1 MRERFSA
8 WAFPVKWPGD
18 NKRSRWKRFETE
30 HDILAMLIALVCVAA
45 FVAALLGFFYVL
57 EAIGLLHAFILLWAI
72 LLLVGVALGVPT
84 VMVRAFRE
92 RPPGDE

>member
-18 NKRSRWKRFETE
+18 NKRSRWKRFESHHEFLGCLT
-30 HDILAMLIALVCVAA
+30 ALVCVAA

-57 EAIGLLHAFILLWAI
+57 EVIGLLHAFILLWAI
-72 LLLVGVALGVPT
+72 LLLVGVALGIPT

-92 RPPGDE
+92 RSPGDE